1 MKRML
6 VTAAVAAVLG
16 TTPAFARPTSG
27 AQVPGE
33 FQSYVAYLTDRAN
46 TPAAVDGGSSSSG
59 SGWSDTAI
67 GASASGAA
75 ALVLLGWAAARRRPR
90 SARLAQS

>member
-33 FQSYVAYLTDRAN
+33 FQSYAAYLVDRAD
-46 TPAAVDGGSSSSG
+46 TPAAAAVAGGRGG
-59 SGWSDTAI
+59 SGWTDAAI

-75 ALVLLGWAAARRRPR
+75 ALVLLGWAARRRPR
-90 SARLAQS
+90 NARLAQS

>member
-16 TTPAFARPTSG
+16 ATPAYARPMSG
-27 AQVPGE
+27 AHVPGE

-46 TPAAVDGGSSSSG
+46 TPAAVAGGRGG
-59 SGWSDTAI
+59 SGWTDAAI

-75 ALVLLGWAAARRRPR
+75 ALVLLGWAARRRPR
-90 SARLAQS
+90 NARLAQS

>member
-16 TTPAFARPTSG
+16 ATPAYARPMSG
-27 AQVPGE
+27 AHVPGE

-46 TPAAVDGGSSSSG
+46 TPAAVDGGSSSG